1 MYTSFYNLDKKPF
14 EKNPDPSFLWFGE
27 KHKEA
32 FSTLLYGIEEN
43 KGFLL
48 LTGAAGTGKTILV
61 KALVKSLDKDVEWA
75 VVADPIMERVD
86 FYNAIA
92 RGFNIDKP
100 FTSKVQ
106 FLIQF
111 SHFLHKANEENKKVL
126 LLIDDCHLLSQEM
139 LEDLRLLSN
148 IEKADVKLINIF
160 FVGQPGFNDM
170 LLQPKNRAV
179 QQRLTIKSKLDSF
192 DVDETDNYIRH
203 RLKVAGTEEKLFSAK
218 AVKAIHRFSL
228 GVADRINAI
237 CTHAL
242 VSGSAKAMQTI
253 DNKVIEECVQESVET
268 FFDEKSIPKPAKK
281 MPSFLGF
288 ILEKNSQYGWLKYG
302 LGVFVLLVGGG
313 YFWFSTPQSLDS
325 GQEVSAEI
333 ADVPVVNS
341 VAPASSSPAVAMLEQ
356 NTTVTDGKKA
366 AELKSAIP
374 ENAYSRNEPKEEGK
388 DLPAGEVLA
397 EEATPALG
405 VQQQMEAD
413 VAKNETAAGPKASG
427 QQVDMKQDLEQEKDL
442 LADNSAS
449 NTSVLQIE
457 VPERT
462 IEVPVAV
469 PLLKRQEKVVIDPL
483 KTVAP
488 LEPKRIILGLR
499 PNSLKLTNVAQRELN
514 SFVKKLKLYPR
525 ATVYVKGFVSAKS
538 NSPENIKLSEDRALI
553 VQKLMLA
560 KGIEVE
566 RMEVVGM
573 GNQEPIASNDT
584 SEGRRKNRRVE
595 VIVIND
601 GT

>member
-14 EKNPDPSFLWFGE
+14 EKNPDPSFLWLGE
-27 KHKEA
+27 KHQEA
-32 FSTLLYGIEEN
+32 FSTLLYGIHEN

-61 KALVKSLDKDVEWA
+61 KTLVESLDKDVEWA
-75 VVADPIMERVD
+75 VVADPIMERVE

-92 RGFNIDKP
+92 RGFKIDKP

-160 FVGQPGFNDM
+160 FVGQPGFGDM

-179 QQRLTIKSKLDSF
+179 QQRLTLKSKLDSF

-218 AVKAIHRFSL
+218 AVQAIHQFSL
-228 GVADRINAI
+228 GIAGRINAI
-237 CTHAL
+237 CAHAL
-242 VSGSAKAMQTI
+242 VRGSAKAVQTI
-253 DNKVIEECVQESVET
+253 DNKIIEACVQESGET
-268 FFDEKSIPKPAKK
+268 FPYEESIPKPGEK
-281 MPSFLGF
+281 MPSSGS
-288 ILEKNSQYGWLKYG
+288 ILENDNQYGWLKYG
-302 LGVFVLLVGGG
+302 LGVFVLLIVGG
-313 YFWFSTPQSLDS
+313 YFWFSTQQSLDS
-325 GQEVSAEI
+325 GQEVTAEI
-333 ADVPVVNS
+333 ADVPVVKA
-341 VAPASSSPAVAMLEQ
+341 VSPAVVVLEQ
-356 NTTVTDGKKA
+356 NTSVTDGKKA
-366 AELKSAIP
+366 AELKSAIL
-374 ENAYSRNEPKEEGK
+374 EKAYSGNGPKEDAK

-397 EEATPALG
+397 EEAAPTAG
-405 VQQQMEAD
+405 VQQQVEAD
-413 VAKNETAAGPKASG
+413 VAKIETAAGPEVSG
-427 QQVDMKQDLEQEKDL
+427 QQIDLKQDLEQEKDQ
-442 LADNSAS
+442 LADNSAGDA
-449 NTSVLQIE
+449 SVLQNE

-488 LEPKRIILGLR
+488 LEPRRIILGLR

-538 NSPENIKLSEDRALI
+538 NSPENIKLSEDRALS

-573 GNQEPIASNDT
+573 GNKEPIASNNT

-601 GT
+601 GS